1 MAVTEK
7 RLKQKEQVRD
17 SILEA
22 AKTIILKEGWQSVS
36 IRKIA
41 DAISYSLPVVYNH
54 FESKDAILEEFVKQ
68 GFAMLSKVM
77 DSTKSKSL
85 NPAAQLTAMAS
96 AYFQFAFEQREYY
109 QMMFG
114 LGMPSCERVNQ
125 IAEIGNF
132 SKIVVDSIHK
142 LSGTPDIDE
151 QIILKFH
158 TFWSILHGLSSINM
172 VNMTATPNE
181 MQQRVLQDAVQGFI
195 KNINN

>member
-1 MAVTEK
+1 MVITES
-7 RLKQKEQVRD
+7 RLKKKEMLKD

-22 AKTIILKEGWQSVS
+22 AKNIILKEGWQAVS

-41 DAISYSLPVVYNH
+41 EAIGYSLPVVYNH

-68 GFAMLSKVM
+68 GFVMLTEIITQAKLKTENP
-77 DSTKSKSL
+77 TK
-85 NPAAQLTAMAS
+85 QLTEMAI
-96 AYFQFAFEQREYY
+96 AYFDFALSHREYY

-125 IAEIGNF
+125 IPEIGSF
-132 SKIVVDSIHK
+132 TAVLISSIKI
-142 LSGTPDIDE
+142 LSNAEKVEEKT
-151 QIILKFH
+151 ILKLH